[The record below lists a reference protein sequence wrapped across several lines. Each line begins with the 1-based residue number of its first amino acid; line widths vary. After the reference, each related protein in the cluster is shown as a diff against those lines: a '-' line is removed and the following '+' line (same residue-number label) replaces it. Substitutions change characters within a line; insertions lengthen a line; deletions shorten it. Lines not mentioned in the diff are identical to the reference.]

1 MNAEM
6 NEQHLFE
13 FGESL
18 LKLAVKWTGDF
29 ELAEDLVSE
38 TFMSALIAVKSGT
51 KIENPKGY
59 LTGILNHKFNDFLRS
74 KYSKPTISYG
84 VIPKFDFES
93 NGEGAQKSAD
103 TIGTVSPLDELIK
116 KDEAE
121 KVRRIITQLSKNYRE
136 VLVRH
141 YIYGQ
146 NVQSIADELLVNAN
160 TVKSRLNT
168 ARMNV
173 KAEME
178 NEKMEKYEKQ
188 SYEPEQLDIWIYGEM
203 ESDCTVF
210 YTNNWTR
217 RIQQNILILAYKKP
231 LTITEIS
238 KGLGIS
244 AAYIEPIVEELISYD
259 FMERTGDKVYTS
271 FIIFTQEEMFKAY
284 DHDKAIA
291 EKYASAIWPV
301 LEEHLEKVRA
311 LDCYKKMNE
320 RQQASLI
327 QYLAIFIIHEAC
339 REIEAEKLGRLETQD
354 VQHKSGWHGYAY
366 GFISPIGYKPDWDYN
381 TGHSLCKLNGCH
393 SVSTCAY
400 KGMDDLRFYGY
411 DVVAGFTWSQWWPL
425 NDLQFLK
432 VCYALYSGKE
442 DDIPLIAPK
451 FFDKDVIER
460 YEKYN
465 FIGREHNDDLQNCS
479 KKATDCG
486 RVVLNIPVIEHEDGV
501 MIHERIIHE
510 ALVDIVKKFH
520 SELEELFVNPVSL
533 PKHLNGKVPE
543 YMRYQLC
550 ADAYVMA
557 LVYQGAW
564 NGWYKAKYPIG
575 HEWVPAMIIVLGK
588 KM

>member
-1 MNAEM
+1 
-6 NEQHLFE
+6 
-13 FGESL
+13 
-18 LKLAVKWTGDF
+18 
-29 ELAEDLVSE
+29 
-38 TFMSALIAVKSGT
+38 
-51 KIENPKGY
+51 
-59 LTGILNHKFNDFLRS
+59 
-74 KYSKPTISYG
+74 
-84 VIPKFDFES
+84 
-93 NGEGAQKSAD
+93 
-103 TIGTVSPLDELIK
+103 
-116 KDEAE
+116 
-121 KVRRIITQLSKNYRE
+121 
-136 VLVRH
+136 
-141 YIYGQ
+141 
-146 NVQSIADELLVNAN
+146 
-160 TVKSRLNT
+160 
-168 ARMNV
+168 
-173 KAEME
+173 
-178 NEKMEKYEKQ
+178 
-188 SYEPEQLDIWIYGEM
+188 
-203 ESDCTVF
+203 
-210 YTNNWTR
+210 
-217 RIQQNILILAYKKP
+217 
-231 LTITEIS
+231 
-238 KGLGIS
+238 
-244 AAYIEPIVEELISYD
+244 
-259 FMERTGDKVYTS
+259 
-271 FIIFTQEEMFKAY
+271 
-284 DHDKAIA
+284 
-291 EKYASAIWPV
+291 
-301 LEEHLEKVRA
+301 
-311 LDCYKKMNE
+311 
-320 RQQASLI
+320 
-327 QYLAIFIIHEAC
+327 
-339 REIEAEKLGRLETQD
+339 
-354 VQHKSGWHGYAY
+354 
-366 GFISPIGYKPDWDYN
+366 
-381 TGHSLCKLNGCH
+381 
-393 SVSTCAY
+393 
-400 KGMDDLRFYGY
+400 MDDLRFYGY